1 MLSGLERSVDS
12 MLGAYAGPALDV
24 KPQLVYEVVS
34 SVRKAFDEL
43 LRAQGIIPDK
53 EEDAACCQE
62 ATSWRT
68 RTPSVAVAELRW
80 EGECEIR
87 AQTGEFWHRRIL
99 QENPILTHW
108 TTFRRVTH
116 TDGAGSLVNMLC
128 CGREADQTQ
137 IIITEQKIHH
147 PPVDPGDNRAYA
159 YCVSVSVAF
168 RCSRALY
175 ALLLAHAE
183 EATYYSW
190 ARPWE
195 MFRTLVDTTEL
206 KNCHRQGDS
215 SVFAHQDFI
224 PITGHMALTRLNPV
238 LLERIVGF
246 IAPSAQR
253 QQGVSHT
260 WFPTLMQPAIRNTA
274 FHKFFWALDLQKLL
288 FVVRTSEQYIIG
300 VVWRTRAQANAQ
312 TGW

>member
-24 KPQLVYEVVS
+24 RPQVVYEVVS
-34 SVRKAFDEL
+34 TVRKAFDEL

-53 EEDAACCQE
+53 NEDPACCRE

-68 RTPSVAVAELRW
+68 RPPSAATAELRW
-80 EGECEIR
+80 EGERDIR
-87 AQTGEFWHRRIL
+87 AQTCEFWHRRIVTD
-99 QENPILTHW
+99 NPILTHW
-108 TTFRRVTH
+108 TFQQVTY
-116 TDGAGSLVNMLC
+116 TDGAGSLINMLS
-128 CGREADQTQ
+128 CGPAGDKTAF
-137 IIITEQKIHH
+137 IITEQKIHH
-147 PPVDPGDNRAYA
+147 PPVDPDDNRAYA

-175 ALLLAHAE
+175 ALLRAHS

-215 SVFAHQDFI
+215 RVFAHQDFI
-224 PITGHMALTRLNPV
+224 PIIGQMAITPLHHDELD
-238 LLERIVGF
+238 RIIGF
-246 IAPSAQR
+246 IAPHAQR
-253 QQGVSHT
+253 QQGVSPA
-260 WFPTLMQPAIRNTA
+260 WFPTPMQGTIRNTA
-274 FHKFFWALDLQKLL
+274 FRKFFWALDAFKLL
-288 FVVRTSEQYIIG
+288 FIIRTDEEYIVG
-300 VVWRTRAQANAQ
+300 VVCRTRAQAAEQ
-312 TGW
+312 TWS